1 MQNVIEARF
10 RALLSAA
17 GWTGQ
22 SDFEWSL
29 GYCQGDRVA
38 FAGCVEDSAPLI
50 RRLMPNED
58 GEAIIAGFAN
68 RNTFASLEVRKERY
82 GAGISYVKVVLD
94 EADAF
99 VVEDDD
105 SGHEILRKTQA
116 EERLS
121 DLEKLL
127 IEDLRQTERALLRA
141 GYDVYEAL
149 NPGFWSKFPDR
160 DEGVLLRRTERT
172 SFSIEWRLSN
182 LDETRLDSEEAEEW
196 QKLIAEG
203 HRGAHLVCV
212 ALDADD
218 DEIARSPYYMALL
231 PKTDWTAMNGE
242 VHDLM
247 QCTLADIEDEI
258 RGFLERQDEREA
270 A

>member
-1 MQNVIEARF
+1 MENVIEARF
-10 RALLSAA
+10 RALLADA

-38 FAGCVEDSAPLI
+38 FAGFVEDSAPLI
-50 RRLMPNED
+50 RRLMP
-58 GEAIIAGFAN
+58 GEAGESIIAGFAN
-68 RNTFASLEVRKERY
+68 RNACASLGVRKERY
-82 GAGISYVKVVLD
+82 GAGVSYVTVTLD

-99 VVEDDD
+99 AIEDDD
-105 SGHEILRKTQA
+105 TGHETLRKTMA
-116 EERLS
+116 EGHLS

-149 NPGFWSKFPDR
+149 NPGCWSKFPDR
-160 DEGVLLRRTERT
+160 DEDVLLRRMERQ
-172 SFSIEWRLSN
+172 SFSIEWRLGA
-182 LDETRLDSEEAEEW
+182 LTETRLDTDEAEEW
-196 QKLIAEG
+196 QKLLDDG
-203 HRGAHLVCV
+203 HRGAYLVCI

-218 DEIARSPYYMALL
+218 SEIARSPGYMALL
-231 PKTDWTAMNGE
+231 PKADWTVTNGE
-242 VHDLM
+242 VRDLM
-247 QCTLADIEDEI
+247 QCALADIEDEI
-258 RGFLERQDEREA
+258 RNFLDSQKEA